1 MKKYFL
7 YQKNIVE
14 TNMLKIV
21 RNSTF
26 ISPYNSAKT
35 ERKTIFCAFHL
46 PIKKAKFSIS
56 RTKYTHIKPYKQA

>member
-26 ISPYNSAKT
+26 VSPYNS
-35 ERKTIFCAFHL
+35 I
-46 PIKKAKFSIS
+46 
-56 RTKYTHIKPYKQA
+56 

>member
-7 YQKNIVE
+7 YQKNIVD

-26 ISPYNSAKT
+26 ISPYNSVKT
-35 ERKTIFCAFHL
+35 ERKTIYCC
-46 PIKKAKFSIS
+46 FSS
-56 RTKYTHIKPYKQA
+56 SY

>member
-21 RNSTF
+21 RNSIS
-26 ISPYNSAKT
+26 ISPYNSVKT
-35 ERKTIFCAFHL
+35 ERNTIYCCFL
-46 PIKKAKFSIS
+46 SS
-56 RTKYTHIKPYKQA
+56 Y

>member
-1 MKKYFL
+1 
-7 YQKNIVE
+7 
-14 TNMLKIV
+14 MLKIV

-26 ISPYNSAKT
+26 ISHYNSVKT
-35 ERKTIFCAFHL
+35 ERKTIIVAFHL

>member
-26 ISPYNSAKT
+26 ISPYNS
-35 ERKTIFCAFHL
+35 I
-46 PIKKAKFSIS
+46 
-56 RTKYTHIKPYKQA
+56 